1 MRLRSIDTLR
11 ALLKQEGLSI
21 GGLAQEAQC
30 SKGFISHLL
39 AGRRSSCTPALG
51 VRIARAL
58 GVPVTVLFELN
69 RPFVQRRRDQT
80 PSLAAQPRTV
90 ADRPRGQPPTGDVD

>member
-1 MRLRSIDTLR
+1 MRLRSSDTLR
-11 ALLKQEGLSI
+11 ALLEQEGLSI

-39 AGRRSSCTPALG
+39 AGRRTSCTPALG
-51 VRIARAL
+51 VRIAGAL

-69 RPFVQRRRDQT
+69 RPFEQRRRV
-80 PSLAAQPRTV
+80 PAGGSAAAPRTV
-90 ADRPRGQPPTGDVD
+90 RLGRNGGAAE

>member
-11 ALLKQEGLSI
+11 ALMEQEGLSI
-21 GGLAQEAQC
+21 GGLAQDAQC

-39 AGRRSSCTPALG
+39 AGRRNSCTPGLG

-58 GVPVTVLFELN
+58 AVPVTVLFELN
-69 RPFVQRRRDQT
+69 RPLPPRRPPIDSTRRQASPRMVRRERD
-80 PSLAAQPRTV
+80 
-90 ADRPRGQPPTGDVD
+90 